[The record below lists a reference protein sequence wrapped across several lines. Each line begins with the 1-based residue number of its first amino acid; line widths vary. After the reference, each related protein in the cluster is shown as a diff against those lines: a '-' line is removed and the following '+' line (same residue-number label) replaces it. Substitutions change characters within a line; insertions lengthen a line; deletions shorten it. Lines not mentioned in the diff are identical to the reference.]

1 MEKKIEIS
9 EKVITV
15 GNGYYHTSVKVDG
28 KITFTCY
35 GTTPSEAQASA
46 RIAASG
52 YLVEELVNGLS
63 EAKLQ
68 IEYLN
73 GRFGQTGT
81 SNSTISR
88 IKSLLTKAKTV

>member
-1 MEKKIEIS
+1 M
-9 EKVITV
+9 
-15 GNGYYHTSVKVDG
+15 
-28 KITFTCY
+28 
-35 GTTPSEAQASA
+35 
-46 RIAASG
+46 
-52 YLVEELVNGLS
+52 NGLS